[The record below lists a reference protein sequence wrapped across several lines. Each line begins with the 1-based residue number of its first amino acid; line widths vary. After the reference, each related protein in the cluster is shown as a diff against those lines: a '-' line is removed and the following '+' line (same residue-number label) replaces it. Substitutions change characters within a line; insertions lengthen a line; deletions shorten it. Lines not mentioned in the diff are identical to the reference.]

1 MSRISCTH
9 HILRIPHLMSELRD
23 CQSPLLLGTMRC
35 ERSKANHE
43 EVKPWELGLQ
53 LTCEGQ
59 SSTNQG
65 SEGSM

>member
-1 MSRISCTH
+1 MRGAK
-9 HILRIPHLMSELRD
+9 P
-23 CQSPLLLGTMRC
+23 TMKN
-35 ERSKANHE
+35 EA
-43 EVKPWELGLQ
+43 VGMELGLQ